1 MIETS
6 LFHLQKKGD
15 KWDLTGLQKGPN
27 WIKRY
32 HKLGLNLAEVPC
44 DLQVWEC
51 LPSGPDPCPH
61 EWKLGY
67 QFTYQYHPKLE
78 DTVWW
83 FIGVLVTNE
92 FSLFTQKLLKILLQ
106 ALMSL
111 ATFMMD
117 SQINDVPMT
126 IKFKMGPILW
136 AWNIAPVQIAG
147 TIFYLRINNS
157 MKSCMPDD
165 MMHHRKGY
173 QGAHSCGMARLRSSR
188 YFQTYIIFRSTLNII
203 NLQSARQFGHNWSTC
218 HNRNNM
224 LENTLSP

>member
-1 MIETS
+1 MGSNWASKRTQ
-6 LFHLQKKGD
+6 LDQK
-15 KWDLTGLQKGPN
+15 
-27 WIKRY
+27 
-32 HKLGLNLAEVPC
+32 VP
-44 DLQVWEC
+44 Q
-51 LPSGPDPCPH
+51 
-61 EWKLGY
+61 
-67 QFTYQYHPKLE
+67 
-78 DTVWW
+78 
-83 FIGVLVTNE
+83 IGVKFGRSSLRPSSLGVPPLRTRSLSSWVKIRLPIYISVSPKTGWYSLVIYRCFSNE